1 MYKELGY
8 DAHVVEKWQPQSR
21 RRIDLFGFADV
32 VCMRPDSGI
41 VAVQACAGASHA
53 DRKSKII
60 AEPKALTWLKS
71 GGRIELVSWRK
82 AAKPVNRKWWTCR
95 REEIRVEDFV

>member
-1 MYKELGY
+1 MFRDVGY

-32 VCMRPDSGI
+32 VAMREGSGI
-41 VAVQACAGASHA
+41 VAVQACTGSSHA
-53 DRKSKII
+53 DRKAKIL

-95 REEIRVEDFV
+95 REEITQGDFA